1 MLTAKFD
8 AAVSKATGIQPD
20 MPPGLQAL
28 RGLGTRFQVRR
39 PRTLIWAHSYERGPR
54 PWLAPGH
61 PLPGARAYA
70 RVCVALT
77 PVVVALP

>member
-28 RGLGTRFQVRR
+28 RGLGTRFQVRAPAPECVWR
-39 PRTLIWAHSYERGPR
+39 LR
-54 PWLAPGH
+54 PWLWLCLNHVP
-61 PLPGARAYA
+61 
-70 RVCVALT
+70 
-77 PVVVALP
+77 